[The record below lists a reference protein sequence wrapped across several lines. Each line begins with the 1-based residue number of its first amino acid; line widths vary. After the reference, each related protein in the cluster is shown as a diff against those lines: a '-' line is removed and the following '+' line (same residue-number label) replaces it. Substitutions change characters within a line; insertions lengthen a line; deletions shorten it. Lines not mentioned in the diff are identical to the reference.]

1 MVARYKIKTQKST
14 AFQYISDKQSEDEI
28 KKAIPFIIESKRIK
42 LLGIKQPK
50 NCKTCVQ
57 ETEHYCKKLKAPK

>member
-42 LLGIKQPK
+42 LLGIK
-50 NCKTCVQ
+50 
-57 ETEHYCKKLKAPK
+57 